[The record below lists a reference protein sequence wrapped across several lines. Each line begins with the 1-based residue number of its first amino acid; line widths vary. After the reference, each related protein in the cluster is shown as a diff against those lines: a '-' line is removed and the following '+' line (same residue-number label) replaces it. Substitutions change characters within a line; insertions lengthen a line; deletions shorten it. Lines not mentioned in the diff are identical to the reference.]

1 MLWKPSKALGLIV
14 GVILLLT
21 LLGSA
26 TFLLESLRRQPLG
39 LGAFLTGLLLLC
51 SLPLLAI
58 LLYGLYGL
66 ITLRYELD
74 RNALVISSGLRREVI
89 PLPAVQRVLHGSEIK
104 VVQGFRGLGWP
115 GYLVGRVRMEGDQV
129 LLVHGTEPLA
139 RQVVIVTEA
148 RCYGISPRA
157 PEAFIQELQARQ
169 ALGPVRE
176 VAQRSEHV
184 AWLAWPVW
192 RDRWFLGLVV
202 LSLLA
207 SAALFGLVLGRY
219 GSLPERL
226 PLRFFRGEVERVAA
240 KSGLLLLPS
249 IGGLTWVVNT
259 LLGWWLHQKERL
271 GAYLLVTTALL
282 IHLLL
287 WPSVLAILGR

>member
-1 MLWKPSKALGLIV
+1 MVWKPSKALGLVV

-21 LLGSA
+21 LLASDA
-26 TFLLESLRRQPLG
+26 FLLESLSRQPLG
-39 LGAFLTGLLLLC
+39 LGAFFTGLLLLL
-51 SLPLLAI
+51 SLPMLA
-58 LLYGLYGL
+58 LWCYGFYGLV
-66 ITLRYELD
+66 TLRYEVD
-74 RNALVISSGLRREVI
+74 RNALVISSGLRREII
-89 PLPAVQRVLHGSEIK
+89 PLPAIQQVLRGSEITLT
-104 VVQGFRGLGWP
+104 QGFRGLGWP
-115 GYLVGRVRMEGDQV
+115 GYLLGHAQVKDGGILRV
-129 LLVHGTEPLA
+129 HSTEPIA
-139 RQVVIVTEA
+139 RQVVIITPSL
-148 RCYGISPRA
+148 CYGISPRE
-157 PEAFIQELQARQ
+157 PEAFIQDLRARQ
-169 ALGPVRE
+169 ALGPVRQ
-176 VAQRSEHV
+176 VAQSSERT

-192 RDRWFLGLVV
+192 RDTWFWILAILALV
-202 LSLLA
+202 A

-249 IGGLTWVVNT
+249 IGGVTWVVNT